1 MDWWRTGGRARR
13 AAGMVAAVAGL
24 AALGA
29 ATGCSSAADAAPSPT
44 TRQLTL
50 ATPPTVAPAERV
62 ETVTPHDLP
71 AGVTVVRDVAY
82 SDTGRLDVY
91 EPTAPPTP
99 STPRPLVV
107 MFGGR
112 SSTKAHYSTVAA
124 TVAAGGA
131 VVVVADYRVTD
142 PPPDPLYDVRCA
154 VRFAAAGAEAYG
166 AEPATVTLVGYGW
179 GGLAAVGEGLD
190 GPWKQVA
197 VPATECSVPLDH
209 APTVRAVVGVV
220 GDFDY
225 YSSDDPRAATY
236 GAFAQVVASPEVPVR
251 LVQGLPDQLLVTPEE
266 TAAFAAALEAA
277 GHPVTTTQVAAPNL
291 ALAGL
296 RLDPAQGLRL
306 LDPADHAGSDAAAA
320 AILAAARS

>member
-1 MDWWRTGGRARR
+1 VDWRRTGGRARR
-13 AAGMVAAVAGL
+13 TAGAVAMLVAL
-24 AALGA
+24 AAWGA
-29 ATGCSSAADAAPSPT
+29 ASGCSSAADAAPSPT

-50 ATPPTVAPAERV
+50 ATPPTVPAAARV
-62 ETVTPHDLP
+62 DGVTPHELP

-91 EPTAPPTP
+91 QPTTP
-99 STPRPLVV
+99 SPDGAPRPLVV

-112 SSTKAHYSTVAA
+112 TSDKAHYSTVAA

-131 VVVVADYRVTD
+131 VVVVADYRATD

-154 VRFAAAGAEAYG
+154 VHFAVAGADAYG
-166 AEPATVTLVGYGW
+166 AEPAAVTLVGYGW
-179 GGLAAVGEGLD
+179 GALAAVGEGFD

-209 APTVRAVVGVV
+209 PPTVRAVVGVV

-225 YSSDDPRAATY
+225 YPADDPRAGTY
-236 GAFAQVVASPEVPVR
+236 GAFDQVAASPEVPAR
-251 LVQGLPDQLLVTPEE
+251 LLQGVPDQLLVTPEE

-277 GHPVTTTQVAAPNL
+277 GHPVTTTQVAVPNL

-296 RLDPAQGLRL
+296 RLDPAEGLAL
-306 LDPADHAGSDAAAA
+306 LDAADHAGTDAAAA
-320 AILAAARS
+320 EILAAAHR